1 MCHVLFSIEKIYKS
15 NVVSNIV
22 DMDACHLLLGRSW
35 QFNMNVVHGGRD
47 NVYELWWNSKKARL
61 VSLKNKKKNPKAE
74 GHNFPAIVKGHFE
87 EDYDGWKELQK
98 EEEFE
103 VNFVLEEV
111 QPLLVEFPDITP
123 SEMPNGLPPL

>member
-1 MCHVLFSIEKIYKS
+1 MDKERDKMCVIEMCHVLFSIEKIYKS

-87 EDYDGWKELQK
+87 EDYDGWKEL
-98 EEEFE
+98 
-103 VNFVLEEV
+103 
-111 QPLLVEFPDITP
+111 
-123 SEMPNGLPPL
+123 